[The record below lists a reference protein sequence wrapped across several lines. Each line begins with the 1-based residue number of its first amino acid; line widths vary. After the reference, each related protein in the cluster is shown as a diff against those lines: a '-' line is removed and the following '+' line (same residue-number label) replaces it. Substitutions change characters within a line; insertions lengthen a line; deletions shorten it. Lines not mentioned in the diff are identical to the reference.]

1 MFAWGI
7 DRRSG
12 SGEEGS
18 SVLGLAVNDGHE
30 GDGREYLGRFTRPR
44 EVTGSSLS
52 RWMGPH
58 GRIEAASVGGEQS
71 WVLIEDGEEPV
82 GVWRGS
88 GK

>member
-1 MFAWGI
+1 M
-7 DRRSG
+7 
-12 SGEEGS
+12 
-18 SVLGLAVNDGHE
+18 LGLAANDGDEH
-30 GDGREYLGRFTRPR
+30 DGREYLGRFTLPR

-52 RWMGPH
+52 RWLGPR